1 MTKANKIRDYVLDN
15 LIDPARREGKRTITF
30 KASDIHKAMGLERC
44 YPLVCSS
51 IDTDK
56 FLAYAPVTLV
66 NRVGPKASSAVQWTF
81 DIKPEKR
88 TSTFGSIRPTKGQD
102 PIPSP
107 IGIYVGSER
116 NLPATQVQGGTVLVR
131 TDALQK
137 LVDIGF
143 TDVGFW
149 WLVGEGISFTL
160 DDSAKESSILYSF
173 VVNGEVKYIG
183 KSIQTLYKRMY
194 LYKQGGSSQVTNIRN
209 RQSIKNSLE
218 KGLTVRIYAFVQRIP
233 MVYKD
238 MPINVSAGLE
248 DNLISLFKPEWNER

>member
-15 LIDPARREGKRTITF
+15 LIDPARREGKRSITF

-56 FLAYAPVTLV
+56 FLVSAPVTLV
-66 NRVGPKASSAVQWTF
+66 NRVGPKASSTVQWTF

-88 TSTFGSIRPTKGQD
+88 TSTLGSIRPTTDQN
-102 PIPSP
+102 PFPSP
-107 IGIYVGSER
+107 IGIYVGSAR
-116 NLPATQVQGGTVLVR
+116 KLPPTQVQGEPVLVR

-137 LVDIGF
+137 LIDIGF
-143 TDVGFW
+143 TDVGSW
-149 WLVGEGISFTL
+149 RLDGEGISFTL
-160 DDSAKESSILYSF
+160 DDNAKESSILYSF

-218 KGLTVRIYAFVQRIP
+218 KGFAVRIYAFVQGTP
-233 MVYKD
+233 MAYKD
-238 MPINVSAGLE
+238 MPINISAGLE
-248 DNLISLFKPEWNER
+248 DNLISLLKPEWNKR